1 MTNKRANKRLM
12 LGYWHDEPTDRFT
25 HPQPLVDHAWESARR
40 DQIVQ
45 YLRTG
50 FEYASSL
57 GFSYCRF
64 GCTQDFL
71 EPTGDPSKGT
81 YRKMEHSFVVIADG
95 VERTEVQDLSGY
107 YLTRSG
113 PLSNGSTER
122 CDDLWC
128 WPEGLAHYVEKHG
141 IRLPDEFVAHA
152 AERGFAPA
160 QAVKG
165 QFTRDHEF
173 WRTWCE
179 VNAPFTYEPLCL
191 ACTWSHHGLNDE
203 EV

>member
-1 MTNKRANKRLM
+1 MTNKRAKKRLM
-12 LGYWHDEPTDRFT
+12 LGFWHVDPTDGYA

-45 YLRTG
+45 YLRSG
-50 FEYASSL
+50 FEYAYSL

-64 GCTQDFL
+64 GCTTDFL
-71 EPTGDPSKGT
+71 ERTSDPSTGT
-81 YRKMEHSFVVIADG
+81 YLKMEDSFMTMVDG
-95 VERTEVQDLSGY
+95 VKKTVVQDVSGY
-107 YLTRSG
+107 YLTRPG
-113 PLSNGSTER
+113 PLLNGCTEL
-122 CDDLWC
+122 CDDVWC
-128 WPEGLAHYVEKHG
+128 WPEGLAHYVETHG
-141 IRLPDEFVAHA
+141 IRLPVEFVTHA

-173 WRTWCE
+173 WRTWCA
-179 VNAPFTYEPLCL
+179 VNAPFTYEPQCM
-191 ACTWSHHGLNDE
+191 ACTRSHHGLNDE